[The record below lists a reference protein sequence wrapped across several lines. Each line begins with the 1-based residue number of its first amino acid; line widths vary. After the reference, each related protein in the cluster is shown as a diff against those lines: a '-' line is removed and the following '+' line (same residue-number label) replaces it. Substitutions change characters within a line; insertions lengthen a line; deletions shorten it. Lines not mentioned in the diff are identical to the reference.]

1 MEENFIQLFHGE
13 IERLFPFHCIFDI
26 QFNIAGYGSSLRLV
40 VPQIECGR
48 KLYDFF
54 FSGTAR
60 ENISLDTFKNCGN
73 VLFLF
78 FVPETQCRL
87 RGQVI
92 KDSRGRFIFLGS
104 LWLTAPEQM
113 RELGLSIKDF
123 AVHEPVVDLMQ
134 LVQSQKI
141 ALMDLEKLAYEL
153 KKQRK
158 EIRDQARESRKLALI
173 ASRTDNA
180 VILTNAKGEI
190 EWVNDGFSRI
200 TGFGLDEIRGQ
211 KPGSFLQGPMTQA
224 DVIHRIRE
232 KLKQGKGFR
241 EELINYKK
249 DGTPYWVQIEV
260 QPIYDEFENLTHYMA
275 IEADITQAKL
285 FAENLRNEKDL
296 LELTLS
302 TITEAVL
309 TTSHEGLIELMN
321 ESASILFGITPR
333 SAIGKSIYEFIN
345 LTTLNGENI
354 ESIYENSRNELE
366 EQFHG
371 SLFDLNSAVI
381 LTNYRGRKRHVT
393 FQTKIMQPGF
403 ALVSKVLLIFRD
415 VEEEF
420 EIERMKADFVSSVS
434 HELRTPLTSIKG
446 YISTI
451 LDDPNMPEDTRHQF
465 LKVVYDQSNRLQD
478 LVDDLLEISRLE
490 SAPDLLSSNT
500 MVPGNLI
507 LKVTNHFLI
516 TAERNAIQIKVD
528 VTNPSTRIPGDSGQ
542 FESVLTNLIS
552 NAIKFTPRGG
562 SIRIHSFEDEEWF
575 YLKVQ
580 DTGMGIPEKDQQ
592 RIFHKFFRVDRP
604 GVEIQGTGLG
614 LAIVKTIIDG
624 FRGTISLQS
633 EVNAGTAFLV
643 QLPIKQAT

>member
-1 MEENFIQLFHGE
+1 M
-13 IERLFPFHCIFDI
+13 FPFHCIFDN
-26 QFNIAGYGSSLRLV
+26 QFNILGYGSSLGLV
-40 VPQIECGR
+40 APGIECGR
-48 KLYDFF
+48 KLYEY
-54 FSGTAR
+54 FSLERPEKIFTVETFEKSA
-60 ENISLDTFKNCGN
+60 NI
-73 VLFLF
+73 LFLF
-78 FVPETQCRL
+78 FIPESQCRL

-92 KDSRGRFIFLGS
+92 MDSGGRFIFLGS
-104 LWLTAPEQM
+104 PWLTAPEQM

-153 KKQRK
+153 KRQRK
-158 EIRDQARESRKLALI
+158 EIRDQAQESRKLALI

-180 VILTNAKGEI
+180 VILTNARGEI

-200 TGFGLDEIRGQ
+200 TGFGMDEIKGQ
-211 KPGSFLQGPMTQA
+211 KPGNFLQGPMTQT

-232 KLKQGKGFR
+232 NLKQGNGFR

-260 QPIYDEFENLTHYMA
+260 QPIYDEFENLTHFMA
-275 IEADITQAKL
+275 LEADITQAKL
-285 FAENLRNEKDL
+285 SAENLQNEKDL

-309 TTSHEGLIELMN
+309 TTSQEGTIELLN
-321 ESASILFGITPR
+321 ESACTLFGVTSR
-333 SAIGKSIYEFIN
+333 MAIGRCLYDFVN
-345 LTTLNGENI
+345 LTTQTGETI
-354 ESIYENSRNELE
+354 ENIYENSHNELE

-371 SLFDLNSAVI
+371 SLFDLNKAVI
-381 LTNYRGRKRHVT
+381 LTNYRGRKRRVT

-403 ALVSKVLLIFRD
+403 ASVSKVLFIFRD

-420 EIERMKADFVSSVS
+420 EIERMKGDFVSSVS

-451 LDDPNMPEDTRHQF
+451 LDDQNMSEEVRSRF

-478 LVDDLLEISRLE
+478 LVDDLLEISQLE
-490 SAPDLLSSNT
+490 SAPELLNST
-500 MVPGNLI
+500 VLVPGNLI
-507 LKVTNHFLI
+507 LKVTNNFLI
-516 TAERNAIQIKVD
+516 AAERNGIQINVD
-528 VTNPSTRIPGDSGQ
+528 VTNPSTWIPGDSGQ
-542 FESVLTNLIS
+542 LESVLTNLIS

-562 SIRIHSFEDEEWF
+562 SIRIHSFDDDEWY
-575 YLKVQ
+575 YLLVQ
-580 DTGMGIPEKDQQ
+580 DTGLGIPEKDRQ
-592 RIFHKFFRVDRP
+592 RIFNKFFRVERP

-624 FRGTISLQS
+624 FRGTISVQS

-643 QLPIKQAT
+643 KLPKNQEIRPK